1 MPKGGTLTVSTN
13 PVEISESYVQTHP
26 EARVG
31 SFVCLRVSDAGCGME
46 TAIMSRIFEPF
57 FTTKEVGKGTGLGLA
72 TVYGIVK
79 QHSGWIEVTSQ
90 VGHGTTFNVL
100 LPATTQTPQA
110 LPVEPGLIVPVPRG
124 RETILLVED
133 EPVLRDLAHL
143 ILKECG
149 YHVLEATT
157 GVEAVDVWNRHP
169 GEIDLLLTDMVM
181 PEGMSGMEL
190 AQKLQATKSDLK
202 IIFASGYSIED
213 MDTDFLRK
221 GNAVLLQKPYTHVT
235 LSHAVRDC
243 LDLPAPAPVG

>member
-1 MPKGGTLTVSTN
+1 MQPPN
-13 PVEISESYVQTHP
+13 
-26 EARVG
+26 
-31 SFVCLRVSDAGCGME
+31 
-46 TAIMSRIFEPF
+46 
-57 FTTKEVGKGTGLGLA
+57 
-72 TVYGIVK
+72 
-79 QHSGWIEVTSQ
+79 
-90 VGHGTTFNVL
+90 
-100 LPATTQTPQA
+100 
-110 LPVEPGLIVPVPRG
+110 PGLIAQAPRG

-133 EPVLRDLAHL
+133 EPILRDLARL

-149 YHVLEATT
+149 YHILEATT
-157 GVEAVDVWNRHP
+157 GAEAVDVWNRHP

-213 MDTDFLRK
+213 MDTDFLRR

-243 LDLPAPAPVG
+243 LDLPATATVG